1 MGYLK
6 AITVT
11 IMGWIPNRSRTFYAL
26 PLYKLNQITKM
37 QIERARVR
45 MIGIENSIWLRGWSR
60 NHTRGSIMSQN
71 ASCYLVFGLT
81 C

>member
-1 MGYLK
+1 M
-6 AITVT
+6 
-11 IMGWIPNRSRTFYAL
+11 
-26 PLYKLNQITKM
+26 YKLNQITKM

-45 MIGIENSIWLRGWSR
+45 MIGIENRIWSRGWSR